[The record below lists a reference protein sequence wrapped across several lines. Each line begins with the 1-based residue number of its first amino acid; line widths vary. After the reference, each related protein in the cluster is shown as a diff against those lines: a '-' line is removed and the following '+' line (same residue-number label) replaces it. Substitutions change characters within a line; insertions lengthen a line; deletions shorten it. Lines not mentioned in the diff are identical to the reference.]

1 MGACL
6 LFFLS
11 DVNTLSTHSTTY
23 RVMIVAGESSG
34 DLHGSHLLKASAAKY
49 PDVSFYGV
57 GGSRMKAN
65 GCDILIPSD
74 ELSVMGVTE
83 VLGRLPRIIKHF
95 CCLAA
100 LLKSSH
106 PPDLLVLIDF
116 PDFNLRLAKVA
127 KGAGVPVLY
136 YISPKVWAW
145 RSGRARTIADRVDR
159 LALIFPFEP
168 EIYAPYQVRTEY
180 VGNPLLDEFAAR
192 PQGLNIRQQLNLS
205 ADVKIVGIFPGSRH
219 SELTYIF
226 DTLMTTAKKL
236 HEEDPCIEFV
246 LPVAPSLRR
255 SDLENRLAV
264 ARLPIHL
271 VESDIYAVAAS
282 CQAVLTVS
290 GTVTLQLA
298 LVGTPMAIVYKV
310 APLSYAIGRRLIKI
324 PFAGLPNIIA
334 GREIVREFIQDNAEP
349 EALKMEI
356 LRLLNDTSYIQQMS
370 EDLALVQDRLGK
382 PGCSMRVADM
392 IADMVCVKPE
402 EGV

>member
-1 MGACL
+1 
-6 LFFLS
+6 
-11 DVNTLSTHSTTY
+11 
-23 RVMIVAGESSG
+23 MIVAGESSG
-34 DLHGSHLLKASAAKY
+34 DLHGSHLLKAAAAKY

-83 VLGRLPRIIKHF
+83 VLGRLPGIIKRF
-95 CCLAA
+95 RRLAA
-100 LLKSSH
+100 ILKSSQ

-127 KGAGVPVLY
+127 KEAGVPVLY

-145 RSGRARTIADRVDR
+145 RSGRARTIAGRVDR

-192 PQGLNIRQQLNLS
+192 PQGQNIRHQLDIS

-226 DTLMTTAKKL
+226 DTLVTTAKKL
-236 HEEDPCIEFV
+236 YEVDPRIEFIM
-246 LPVAPSLRR
+246 PVAPSLRR
-255 SDLENRLAV
+255 SDLEERIAD

-271 VESDIYAVAAS
+271 VEDDIYAVAAS

-298 LVGTPMAIVYKV
+298 LAGTPMAIVYKV
-310 APLSYAIGRRLIKI
+310 APLSYVIGRRLIKI
-324 PFAGLPNIIA
+324 PYAGLPNIIA
-334 GREIVREFIQDNAEP
+334 DREIVREFIQDDAQP
-349 EALKMEI
+349 DALKVEM
-356 LRLLNDTSYIQQMS
+356 LRLLNDQSYVQQVRD
-370 EDLALVQDRLGK
+370 DLSLVRKRLGA
-382 PGCSMRVADM
+382 PGCSARVADM
-392 IADMVCVKPE
+392 VADMVGAEPKE
-402 EGV
+402 SA

>member
-1 MGACL
+1 
-6 LFFLS
+6 
-11 DVNTLSTHSTTY
+11 
-23 RVMIVAGESSG
+23 MIVAGESSG
-34 DLHGSHLLKASAAKY
+34 DLDGSHLLKAAAAKY

-83 VLGRLPRIIKHF
+83 VLGRLPGIIKRF
-95 CCLAA
+95 RRLAA
-100 LLKSSH
+100 ILKSSQ

-127 KGAGVPVLY
+127 KEAGVPVLY

-145 RSGRARTIADRVDR
+145 RSGRARTIAGRVDR

-168 EIYAPYQVRTEY
+168 EIYAPYQVHTEY
-180 VGNPLLDEFAAR
+180 VGNPLLDEFAVR
-192 PQGLNIRQQLNLS
+192 PQGQNIRQQLDIS

-226 DTLMTTAKKL
+226 PTLVAAAKKL
-236 HEEDPCIEFV
+236 YEVDPRIQFIM
-246 LPVAPSLRR
+246 PVAPSLQR
-255 SDLENRLAV
+255 SDLGERIAD

-271 VESDIYAVAAS
+271 VEDDIYAVAAS

-298 LVGTPMAIVYKV
+298 LAGTPMAIVYKV

-324 PFAGLPNIIA
+324 PYAGLPNIIA
-334 GREIVREFIQDNAEP
+334 DREIVREFIQDDAQP
-349 EALKMEI
+349 DALKAEM
-356 LRLLNDTSYIQQMS
+356 LRLLNDQSYVQQVRD
-370 EDLALVQDRLGK
+370 DLSLVRKRLGA
-382 PGCSMRVADM
+382 PGCSARVADM
-392 IADMVCVKPE
+392 VADMVGAEPKE
-402 EGV
+402 SA

>member
-1 MGACL
+1 VIL
-6 LFFLS
+6 L
-11 DVNTLSTHSTTY
+11 NTHSAKH

-34 DLHGSHLLKASAAKY
+34 DLHGSHLLKAAAAKY
-49 PDVSFYGV
+49 PDIRFFGV
-57 GGSRMKAN
+57 GGSRMQQN

-83 VLGRLPRIIKHF
+83 VFWRLPGIIKRF
-95 CCLAA
+95 RRLAA
-100 LLKSSH
+100 ILKSSQ

-127 KGAGVPVLY
+127 KEVGVPVLY

-145 RSGRARTIADRVDR
+145 RSGRARIIAERVDR

-168 EIYAPYQVRTEY
+168 EIYAPYGVRAEY

-192 PQGLNIRQQLNLS
+192 PQGLNIRQQLDLS
-205 ADVKIVGIFPGSRH
+205 ADAKIAGIFPGSRH
-219 SELTYIF
+219 SELTCIF
-226 DTLMTTAKKL
+226 ATLIATAKKL
-236 HEEDPCIEFV
+236 HEEDPRIEFI

-255 SDLENRLAV
+255 NELESRLAD

-271 VESDIYAVAAS
+271 VEDDIYAVAAS

-334 GREIVREFIQDNAEP
+334 GREIVREFIQDDAQP
-349 EALKMEI
+349 EALKTEM
-356 LRLLNDTSYIQQMS
+356 LRLLDDAAYVQQIRD
-370 EDLALVQDRLGK
+370 DLVLVQKRLGA
-382 PGCSMRVADM
+382 PGCSTRVADM
-392 IADMVCVKPE
+392 VADMVGIE
-402 EGV
+402 LNEGA

>member
-1 MGACL
+1 M
-6 LFFLS
+6 
-11 DVNTLSTHSTTY
+11 NTSSAKR

-34 DLHGSHLLKASAAKY
+34 DLHGSNLLKAAADKY
-49 PDVSFYGV
+49 PNISFFGV
-57 GGSRMKAN
+57 GGSRMQAN

-83 VLGRLPRIIKHF
+83 VLGRLPGIIRRF
-95 CCLAA
+95 RRLAA
-100 LLKSSH
+100 LLKSSN

-145 RSGRARTIADRVDR
+145 RSGRARTIAGRVDR

-180 VGNPLLDEFAAR
+180 VGNPLLDEFSAR
-192 PQGLNIRQQLNLS
+192 PQGLDIRQQLDIS
-205 ADVKIVGIFPGSRH
+205 AQVKIVGIFPGSRQ

-226 DTLMTTAKKL
+226 ATLVAAAKRI
-236 HEEDPCIEFV
+236 HEEDQLVEFV
-246 LPVAPSLRR
+246 MPVAPSLRR
-255 SDLENRLAV
+255 SELESRLADI
-264 ARLPIHL
+264 RLPIHL
-271 VESDIYAVAAS
+271 VEDDIYAVAAA

-310 APLSYAIGRRLIKI
+310 APLSYVIGRRLIKI
-324 PFAGLPNIIA
+324 PYAGLPNIIA
-334 GREIVREFIQDNAEP
+334 GREIVREFIQDDSDP
-349 EALKMEI
+349 EALKAEM
-356 LRLLNDTSYIQQMS
+356 LRLLNDPPYVQQVRD
-370 EDLALVQDRLGK
+370 DLALVRKRLGA
-382 PGCSMRVADM
+382 PGCSGRVADM
-392 IADMVCVKPE
+392 VADMVGAEPKE
-402 EGV
+402 SA

>member
-1 MGACL
+1 
-6 LFFLS
+6 
-11 DVNTLSTHSTTY
+11 
-23 RVMIVAGESSG
+23 MIVAGESSG
-34 DLHGSHLLKASAAKY
+34 DLHGSHLLKAAAAKY

-83 VLGRLPRIIKHF
+83 VLGRLPGIIKRF
-95 CCLAA
+95 RRLAA
-100 LLKSSH
+100 ILKSSQ

-127 KGAGVPVLY
+127 KEAGVPVLY

-145 RSGRARTIADRVDR
+145 RSGRARTIAGRVDR

-192 PQGLNIRQQLNLS
+192 PQGQNIRQQLDIS

-226 DTLMTTAKKL
+226 DTLVTTAKKL
-236 HEEDPCIEFV
+236 YEVDPRIEFIM
-246 LPVAPSLRR
+246 PVAPSLRR
-255 SDLENRLAV
+255 SDLEERIAD

-271 VESDIYAVAAS
+271 VEDDIYAVAAS

-298 LVGTPMAIVYKV
+298 LAGTPMAIVYKV
-310 APLSYAIGRRLIKI
+310 APLSYVIGRRLIKI
-324 PFAGLPNIIA
+324 PYAGLPNIIA
-334 GREIVREFIQDNAEP
+334 DREIVREFIQDDAQP
-349 EALKMEI
+349 DALKAEM
-356 LRLLNDTSYIQQMS
+356 LRLLNDQSYVQQVRD
-370 EDLALVQDRLGK
+370 DLSLVRKRLGA
-382 PGCSMRVADM
+382 PGCSARVADM
-392 IADMVCVKPE
+392 VADMVGAEPKE
-402 EGV
+402 SA